1 MSELPKQSKSS
12 SPDHHPWLRRVF
24 HALPPRLIAISGASA
39 GLVVLAVIPLF
50 VSFSSTQIK
59 DVFDQFTGGCV
70 LVLDKSMAPDGKV
83 FVVGRIAGAMPKQ
96 LPLIFEGREALV
108 NTISFESP
116 YRGDQIRE
124 PDDLTYHPMAGQD
137 CAGSLCA
144 GLGEFET
151 RRHVPIMLKDV
162 RPEFTYRFLVRLVPL
177 PATTAN
183 PALVQGPGTKTG
195 PVEFMASPD
204 KLKVYALYEQGI
216 EGQVC
221 RVEPRRWFN
230 FWVWATPLKKAL
242 LFIFVIVLGGLLLRW
257 AKTQGG
263 NAS

>member
-1 MSELPKQSKSS
+1 MDDLSDRSGSS
-12 SPDHHPWLRRVF
+12 GQGNGPWLRR
-24 HALPPRLIAISGASA
+24 ALHSFQLRLLAISGASA
-39 GLVVLAVIPLF
+39 GLAVLAVIPLF

-70 LVLDKSMAPDGKV
+70 LVLDKSSAPDGKV
-83 FVVGRIAGAMPKQ
+83 FVSGRIAGTMPKH
-96 LPLIFEGREALV
+96 LPLFFEGRGALV

-116 YRGDQIRE
+116 YRSDQIRE

-137 CAGSLCA
+137 CPGSLC
-144 GLGEFET
+144 GLDGDFHT
-151 RRHVPIMLKDV
+151 RRFVEILLGDI

-177 PATTAN
+177 PPDDTNSPLKRASSARADSSKFT
-183 PALVQGPGTKTG
+183 
-195 PVEFMASPD
+195 ASPD
-204 KLKVYALYEQGI
+204 NLKVYALYRPGF

-230 FWVWATPLKKAL
+230 FWVWATPLKKAAM
-242 LFIFVIVLGGLLLRW
+242 FIFVIVASGLLLRW

-263 NAS
+263 RGL